1 MGKKMFDLDGAVVK
15 IHEAV
20 GDVLGGSEK
29 KFWDFMKTEQAGLE
43 GLSPLGYLKA
53 NGKEGLARV
62 LDFIEGSKSGEM
74 A

>member
-1 MGKKMFDLDGAVVK
+1 MRKMDLFRAILKVR
-15 IHEAV
+15 EAV
-20 GDVLGGSEK
+20 GEVLDNDEK
-29 KFWDFMKTEQAGLE
+29 KFDRFMETKQAGLE
-43 GLSPLGYLKA
+43 GLSPMDYLNA

>member
-1 MGKKMFDLDGAVVK
+1 MRKMDLFRAILKVR
-15 IHEAV
+15 EAV
-20 GDVLGGSEK
+20 GEVLDNDEK
-29 KFWDFMKTEQAGLE
+29 KFDRFMETKQAGLE
-43 GLSPLGYLKA
+43 GLSPLDYLNA